1 MQAYIQRSL
10 RTLSNSI
17 SNRSPEMANNI
28 RSSSNSLKQ
37 VDEELIDELEQKWY
51 TLEEKGQEQMQHAS
65 AATEG
70 AQPNPFRNIHKK
82 DKD

>member
-1 MQAYIQRSL
+1 M
-10 RTLSNSI
+10 SNSI
-17 SNRSPEMANNI
+17 SNRSPEIAANNI

-51 TLEEKGQEQMQHAS
+51 TLEERAQEQMQAS
-65 AATEG
+65 IPNEG